1 MADKTIFAAYKNAVS
16 KDAGPPRKV
25 YPLGAGKPKAPEPR
39 KVSLDGYAPYKV
51 SGYRGAILV
60 GADQEP
66 PEGYKSIGIKGD
78 PTGKTPSREIYVP
91 ATEVYGDRTPEQYQ
105 AEARRRDAEMQA
117 SKPRKKVYGEKT
129 IAREEAAR
137 QAARQRVLDR
147 AAEQKQSLERTKAGV
162 AEFNALAKPKQGAT
176 NPAEYGSFMS
186 DLGGAKGLSQ
196 SEQTQL
202 QYGVTPDRFAKQ
214 LAGVDL
220 QTTAGLEEAR
230 KRLNIGRGQQ
240 VVPRAQ
246 RSLLDRLLGR

>member
-1 MADKTIFAAYKNAVS
+1 MTGPKSMRGVKGSIMLDPDTEPP
-16 KDAGPPRKV
+16 AG
-25 YPLGAGKPKAPEPR
+25 YE
-39 KVSLDGYAPYKV
+39 
-51 SGYRGAILV
+51 LV
-60 GADQEP
+60 GM
-66 PEGYKSIGIKGD
+66 GKGGKRVYQ
-78 PTGKTPSREIYVP
+78 PTS
-91 ATEVYGDRTPEQYQ
+91 EVYGDKTREQYQ
-105 AEARRRDAEMQA
+105 AEARPIAEQMQTRA
-117 SKPRKKVYGEKT
+117 PKKMYGEKT

-176 NPAEYGSFMS
+176 NPAEYGAFMS

>member
-1 MADKTIFAAYKNAVS
+1 MATPNLFS
-16 KDAGPPRKV
+16 KVADALTGPKSMRGVKGSIMLDPDTE
-25 YPLGAGKPKAPEPR
+25 PPAGYE
-39 KVSLDGYAPYKV
+39 
-51 SGYRGAILV
+51 LV
-60 GADQEP
+60 GM
-66 PEGYKSIGIKGD
+66 SKGKRVYQ
-78 PTGKTPSREIYVP
+78 PTS
-91 ATEVYGDRTPEQYQ
+91 EVYGDKTREQYQ
-105 AEARRRDAEMQA
+105 AEARPIAEQMQTRA
-117 SKPRKKVYGEKT
+117 PKKVYGEKT

-176 NPAEYGSFMS
+176 NPAEYRAFMS